1 MPTRL
6 YSKDE
11 IRKIVHLQACARRFL
26 AQRLI
31 KNVIENPSLYL
42 RPSVSSQFNK
52 YVASYSSPIVNQK
65 LAELGD
71 FLWGDRTSENM
82 KQASG
87 ESVTF
92 QDEVQLP

>member
-1 MPTRL
+1 M
-6 YSKDE
+6 
-11 IRKIVHLQACARRFL
+11 
-26 AQRLI
+26 
-31 KNVIENPSLYL
+31 
-42 RPSVSSQFNK
+42 
-52 YVASYSSPIVNQK
+52 ASYSSPIVNQK